1 MRDNTVWA
9 VISLLFGL
17 WNGYS
22 AVMSY
27 ANGNLTWALIDAA
40 LAVLMFFYFFR
51 AWQAR

>member
-1 MRDNTVWA
+1 MKDNMVWA

-22 AVMSY
+22 AFASY
-27 ANGNLTWALIDAA
+27 TNGNMTWALIDAA
-40 LAVLMFFYFFR
+40 LAVLMLWYFFR